1 MSNLMWLGKRIYVFG
16 FLGENLNWPANK
28 MLTKL
33 RIIIKIITVVVFG
46 IRVFFFS
53 KTSSGICYRKVK
65 CYFENI
71 MITASNEKLDFS
83 GMK

>member
-1 MSNLMWLGKRIYVFG
+1 
-16 FLGENLNWPANK
+16 

-46 IRVFFFS
+46 IRVSFFS

-65 CYFENI
+65 CYFEI
-71 MITASNEKLDFS
+71 IIITASNEKLDFS